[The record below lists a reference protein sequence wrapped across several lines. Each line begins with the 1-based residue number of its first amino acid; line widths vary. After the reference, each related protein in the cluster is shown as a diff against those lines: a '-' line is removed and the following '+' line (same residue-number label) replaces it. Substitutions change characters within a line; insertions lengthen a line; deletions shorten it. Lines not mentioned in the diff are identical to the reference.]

1 MSSFADLD
9 DKINLTTKM
18 SEVYKAASKVY
29 LINLAEE
36 KVKKELEAARILI
49 EGPPAE
55 EVINSAGTR
64 EPQQSEA
71 VNIDIDKGPF
81 DYKPKTANTT
91 TRAGKAKMRQNLPI
105 QNVSASNQATLH
117 KSHTPTRSYN
127 KRNSAISS
135 ISANVTNSRKN
146 RAPESNYSKN
156 PYNLDISQRIGQ
168 RYNKA
173 VRMSTHV
180 ETEADLGKE
189 KSVFDSNKRFN
200 SQNVSR
206 VVSAAPYSSANVT
219 GKRAKGLFTRDKS
232 MINTATV
239 T

>member
-1 MSSFADLD
+1 M
-9 DKINLTTKM
+9 
-18 SEVYKAASKVY
+18 
-29 LINLAEE
+29 
-36 KVKKELEAARILI
+36 
-49 EGPPAE
+49 
-55 EVINSAGTR
+55 
-64 EPQQSEA
+64 
-71 VNIDIDKGPF
+71 
-81 DYKPKTANTT
+81 
-91 TRAGKAKMRQNLPI
+91 
-105 QNVSASNQATLH
+105 
-117 KSHTPTRSYN
+117 
-127 KRNSAISS
+127 
-135 ISANVTNSRKN
+135 
-146 RAPESNYSKN
+146 
-156 PYNLDISQRIGQ
+156 SQRIGQ